1 MKNILQILILFL
13 PVVFP
18 FDWGWAQGCSDAGFC
33 TMGAMKPDQRF
44 SKQMAVKLRSIE
56 LSHYIGRTK
65 FDDYVMATTL
75 DFNVGLGKKNTFQ
88 IKVPYMIILS
98 TLGNMNGIGDFSL
111 SFSRNLVLNE
121 KYQINATIGTK
132 IPSNRANQLTREG
145 RTISMYQQ
153 PSLGTF
159 DFIAG
164 ASLISKNWLIAVG
177 YQQPL
182 TDNGNQFNPALQTDN
197 PKLERDNPKK
207 AYPNATNLRRR
218 ADAMIRIERN
228 FRFSRFNFHLG
239 LLNIH
244 RFKEDE
250 VTNTAGNRVS
260 IAGSSGSALSFIVG
274 TTYHFNTQSAIKLI
288 FGDRWLQ
295 RERNPDG
302 LSREQVYTI
311 AYQLNF

>member
-1 MKNILQILILFL
+1 MKFLLKVFFLALAFILIHL
-13 PVVFP
+13 
-18 FDWGWAQGCSDAGFC
+18 WAGAQGCSDAGFC
-33 TMGAMKPDQRF
+33 TMGAMKPDQKF
-44 SKQMAVKLRSIE
+44 IKSMDVKLRSIE

-75 DFNVGLGKKNTFQ
+75 DFNIGIGKKNTFQ
-88 IKVPYMIILS
+88 FKVPYMVILS
-98 TLGNMNGIGDFSL
+98 TLGNMNGLGDFSL
-111 SFSRNLVLNE
+111 SFSRNLLLTE

-164 ASLISKNWLIAVG
+164 ASFISRNWLIAVG

-182 TDNGNQFNPALQTDN
+182 TDNGNQFNPILQADN
-197 PKLERDNPKK
+197 PRLEPGNPKK
-207 AYPNATNLRRR
+207 AYPNGTNLRRR
-218 ADAMIRIERN
+218 ADVMLRVERN
-228 FRFSRFNFHLG
+228 FRFSNLNFHIG

-244 RFKEDE
+244 RFREDE
-250 VTNTAGNRVS
+250 VTATNGNRVAIPNS
-260 IAGSSGSALSFIVG
+260 NGSALSFIVG

-302 LSREQVYTI
+302 LSREQVYTVG
-311 AYQLNF
+311 YQLSF